1 MNDKEQY
8 LLKISHLT
16 SGYEKNPVLKDV
28 NLIIKPKES
37 VLLMGP
43 NGSGKSALLKAI
55 VGELK
60 IWRADSSIQFLNYK
74 WTKKK
79 EPTTDFRINAG
90 IGYLRQVQNIFT
102 NLTVRENLELSLL
115 PLKNIDKQEAI
126 KNVLKIFPMLKE
138 KLDKR
143 AGLLSGGQRQAA
155 AIAMVLIKPCSL
167 YLLDEPTAG
176 LSPVAAIEI
185 MDCLKNFAKTH
196 PQSSLL
202 MVEHRLE
209 LLKWMN
215 KAYLLREG
223 QIAKEFASIKKAL
236 SESSLEEHYF

>member
-1 MNDKEQY
+1 MTDTEKY

-28 NLIIKPKES
+28 NLSIGPKQS

-43 NGSGKSALLKAI
+43 NGSGKSSLLKTI

-60 IWRADSSIQFLNYK
+60 LWRADSCIEFKEYQ

-79 EPTTDFRINAG
+79 EPTTEFRINAG
-90 IGYLRQVQNIFT
+90 IGYLRQIQNIFT
-102 NLTVRENLELSLL
+102 NLTVQENLELSLL
-115 PLKNIDKQEAI
+115 PLKNLNKAEAI
-126 KNVLKIFPMLKE
+126 QNVLDIFPMLKT

-155 AIAMVLIKPCSL
+155 AIAMVLIKPCAL

-185 MDCLKNFAKTH
+185 MECLKNFAKSH
-196 PQSSLL
+196 PESSLL

-215 KAYLLREG
+215 RAYLLREG
-223 QIAKEFASIKKAL
+223 QIAKEFSSIKEAL